1 MINEGFNLD
10 EISHSYCIFSPP
22 EHKSFEKLQKIRKVI
37 FYSVF
42 FQKVEE
48 FIHIY
53 SCGKIYPQPDEG
65 FEYNKDDLIDNVNF
79 LLKFLF
85 LLANRDCR
93 MLTFVMNIKPQIF
106 AATFN
111 DVITTTLD
119 FLERLSE
126 MMYCGIELKIMV
138 IIILMLILLV

>member
-85 LLANRDCR
+85 LLAKEKVQCK
-93 MLTFVMNIKPQIF
+93 LTLVMNIKPQILV
-106 AATFN
+106 ATFN
-111 DVITTTLD
+111 DIITTTLD

-126 MMYCGIELKIMV
+126 NDVLWN
-138 IIILMLILLV
+138 